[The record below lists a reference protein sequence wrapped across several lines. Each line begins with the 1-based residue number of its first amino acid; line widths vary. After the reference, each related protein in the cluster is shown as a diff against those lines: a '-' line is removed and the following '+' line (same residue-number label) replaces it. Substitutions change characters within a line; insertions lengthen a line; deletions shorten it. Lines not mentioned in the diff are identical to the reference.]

1 MEAVLVLHL
10 TLLISTARYFKNQ
23 GLNCFLCHLYKVG
36 KFGKEKIQSMYHFF
50 FCPLQ
55 VVFNSRS
62 SAVKQMGT

>member
-10 TLLISTARYFKNQ
+10 TLLISTAAISKIKVSSVFCVTCIKLGSLGKRKYNQ
-23 GLNCFLCHLYKVG
+23 C
-36 KFGKEKIQSMYHFF
+36 IIF